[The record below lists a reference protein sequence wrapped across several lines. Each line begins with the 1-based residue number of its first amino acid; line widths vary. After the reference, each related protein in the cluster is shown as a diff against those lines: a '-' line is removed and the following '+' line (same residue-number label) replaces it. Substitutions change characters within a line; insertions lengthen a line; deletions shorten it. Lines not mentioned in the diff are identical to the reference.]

1 MDLLVQNLLRRV
13 LFLLFFSFIF
23 DRVYFRFSI
32 WANQGGI
39 LGTEGFG
46 VRSSDLSPKGS
57 QQQVNQP
64 LYQQK

>member
-32 WANQGGI
+32 WAIQGGI